1 MRNNHKTIFLY
12 ILENFKELTFFE
24 LSILTEFFKKRLID
38 FDSISEELAVKDLKN
53 LDSNSN
59 SKYLLPPPESITLK
73 NNNVPILQLTDF
85 AKVNFSFIYDFCN
98 LVISD
103 VTLRTIQKQLKINY
117 RTAVF

>member
-59 SKYLLPPPESITLK
+59 SKYLLPSPESITLK
-73 NNNVPILQLTDF
+73 
-85 AKVNFSFIYDFCN
+85 
-98 LVISD
+98 
-103 VTLRTIQKQLKINY
+103 KQ
-117 RTAVF
+117 

>member
-38 FDSISEELAVKDLKN
+38 FDSKSEELASHDLKN
-53 LDSNSN
+53 IDNNFNL
-59 SKYLLPPPESITLK
+59 KYQLPAPESITLK

-85 AKVNFSFIYDFCN
+85 AKVNFSFIYDLCN

-103 VTLRTIQKQLKINY
+103 VTLITK
-117 RTAVF
+117 T